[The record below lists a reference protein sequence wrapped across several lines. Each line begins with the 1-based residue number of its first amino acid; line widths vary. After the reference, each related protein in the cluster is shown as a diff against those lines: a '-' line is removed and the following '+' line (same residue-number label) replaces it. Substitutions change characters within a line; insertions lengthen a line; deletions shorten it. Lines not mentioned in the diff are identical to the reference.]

1 MADDRADPAAKPV
14 WVWAIP
20 LIVLCGTVVVLS
32 GLVGW
37 NALIALSVAA
47 VVAAVAAAVSS
58 RKLVIPMLLVAAM
71 SWSANKSELNPGL
84 LVENRGR
91 AVEYVF
97 GRQLSDAERADLLR
111 QAESTAS
118 LGLQQDAERSV
129 MSVLGLKRG
138 DQKPDNFAQQVDVEA
153 ERLRSDISLAEWDIR
168 VGQIAERLASDRK
181 GGFFPPET
189 DPKSLRLY
197 LDAILETVAIALWG
211 TALAVLCAAIVA
223 LLGSERALAILSSG
237 DSSIRRALRRIGVF
251 FTRRGFDACRGFNEF
266 VLALIFVAIIGLGP
280 FAGVLALSV
289 HTFGVLGKVFADAL
303 ETVRRGEI
311 EGVSA
316 TGAPAMH
323 VVSYA
328 VVPQVLPYMVSQS
341 LLRFESNVRSASV
354 LGLVGAGGI
363 GFLID
368 AKLKSYQFQEVATM
382 MIMIIVLV
390 SLIDFVCGRV
400 MARLT

>member
-1 MADDRADPAAKPV
+1 M
-14 WVWAIP
+14 
-20 LIVLCGTVVVLS
+20 
-32 GLVGW
+32 
-37 NALIALSVAA
+37 AA
-47 VVAAVAAAVSS
+47 VVAAVVAAVSS

-71 SWSANKSELNPGL
+71 SWSANKSELNPSL
-84 LVENRGR
+84 LVDNRGR

-97 GRQLSDAERADLLR
+97 GRQLSDVERADLLR

-118 LGLQQDAERSV
+118 LGLQRDSERSV
-129 MSVLGLKRG
+129 MSALGLKRG
-138 DQKPDNFAQQVDVEA
+138 DQRPDNFAQLVDAES
-153 ERLRSDISLAEWDIR
+153 ERLRSDISLAEWDLR
-168 VGQIAERLASDRK
+168 VGQIAERLAKDRK

-189 DPKSLRLY
+189 NPKSLRMY

-211 TALAVLCAAIVA
+211 TALAVFCAAIVA

-237 DSSIRRALRRIGVF
+237 DSSIRRLLRRIGVF